1 MSKLDKLKA
10 SAKKEKAES
19 VAADKAL
26 EVAKK
31 EVAKKHIAL
40 KSLCTING
48 MVRVGEEFSC
58 TESELAIFKKHKAV

>member
-40 KSLCTING
+40 
-48 MVRVGEEFSC
+48 SC
-58 TESELAIFKKHKAV
+58 TEKELVIFKKHKAV

>member
-31 EVAKKHIAL
+31 EVVKKHIAL
-40 KSLCTING
+40 KALCTIEG

-58 TESELAIFKKHKAV
+58 TEEELAIFKKHKAV

>member
-31 EVAKKHIAL
+31 EVTKKHIAL
-40 KSLCTING
+40 KALCASDG
-48 MVRVGEEFSC
+48 MVKKGEEFTCS
-58 TESELAIFKKHKAV
+58 ESEFAHFRKHKAV

>member
-40 KSLCTING
+40 KALCTSNG
-48 MVRVGEEFSC
+48 MVKKGEEFTCS
-58 TESELAIFKKHKAV
+58 ERELAIFKKVKAV